1 MRLLRSPVASAFA
14 RADVSLDGSRPW
26 DIAVHDERFFR
37 QVLMHGSLGLGES
50 YMRQYWSADDLEE
63 LFRRLVCCGVET
75 TAQRSPGQY
84 FSRLVSRF
92 ANQQS
97 PRRAKHNAEHHYNL
111 GNDLFFEFLG
121 RYKNYSCGYFR
132 QARTLDEAQLA
143 KMQRLCEL
151 LQLSERDRLLDVGG
165 GWGEFAR
172 FAATRYGCHV
182 TSINIAD
189 EQIAHARQY
198 CRGTGVE
205 VVKSDYRDLSGSFNK
220 IAVVA
225 MFTHVGHRNY
235 RRFMQIMH
243 RVLESGGTMVME
255 TVGGLTSKSCC
266 EPWTNRYIFPGG
278 VVPSMAQIDAAVD
291 GLFSRD
297 VVEEFGQD
305 YAVTLRQW
313 HHNFMAAW
321 PKLSHRYSDSMRL
334 MFEYFFLSVAGAFRA
349 NGLLH
354 YHIGFS
360 RLPGRA

>member
-1 MRLLRSPVASAFA
+1 MRLLRSSAESAFA
-14 RADVSLDGSRPW
+14 RAGVSLDGSRPW
-26 DIAVHDERFFR
+26 DITVRDERFFR
-37 QVLMHGSLGLGES
+37 HVVMNGSLGLGES
-50 YMRQYWSADDLEE
+50 YMRRYWCADDLEE
-63 LFRRLVCCGVET
+63 LFRRLVASGLDT
-75 TAQRSPGQY
+75 TAQRSPQQL
-84 FSRLVSRF
+84 FSRLFSRIS
-92 ANQQS
+92 NQQTQRKS
-97 PRRAKHNAEHHYNL
+97 KHNAEHHYNL

-132 QARTLDEAQLA
+132 QAQTLDEAQLA

-151 LQLSERDRLLDVGG
+151 LQLTEGDRLLDVGG

-198 CRGTGVE
+198 CRGTNVDI
-205 VVKSDYRDLSGSFNK
+205 VKCDYRDLSGSYNK
-220 IAVVA
+220 IAVIA

-243 RVLESGGTMVME
+243 RLLGSGGKMVME

-278 VVPSMAQIDAAVD
+278 MIPSMAQIDAAID

-297 VVEEFGQD
+297 AVEEFGQD

-354 YHIGFS
+354 YHIEFS
-360 RLPGRA
+360 RLPGRG